1 MQIAQT
7 LANFS
12 PGEADIYVKLW
23 ERKKRRKFRKTR
35 GEVHE
40 AQQKMELEKI

>member
-12 PGEADIYVKLW
+12 PGEADIL
-23 ERKKRRKFRKTR
+23 RKAMGKKK
-35 GEVHE
+35 
-40 AQQKMELEKI
+40 EKN